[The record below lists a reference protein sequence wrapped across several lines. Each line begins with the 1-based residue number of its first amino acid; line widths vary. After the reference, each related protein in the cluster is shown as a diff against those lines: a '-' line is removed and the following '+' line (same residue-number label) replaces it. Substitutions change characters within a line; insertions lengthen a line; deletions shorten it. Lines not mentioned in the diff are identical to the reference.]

1 MKDHD
6 EVVTFTV
13 NKDIGRNRKKIVTV
27 EGGQKLESV
36 VKDWDQN
43 TGTYWQGYEVE
54 DTGVVGKGKKIN

>member
-1 MKDHD
+1 MNVYKTMKDHD

-36 VKDWDQN
+36 VKD
-43 TGTYWQGYEVE
+43 
-54 DTGVVGKGKKIN
+54 